1 MSAPP
6 RTFAVALLALLAAGC
21 ERAASPATAKP
32 SSAEPMGRESEL
44 LRLTLSA
51 DAERQLGIS
60 VAPVSEGTLP
70 TYLVVHGEVVAA
82 PGPGGLPIGAAT
94 DFATLAGNQARADG
108 ELARLRAEL
117 DVARI
122 AYERAERLIAAGAG
136 SLRLR
141 DEAQAALGAAEA
153 THVAA
158 RAQRDLLGPAVGR
171 LQDPARRWV
180 RAAALAGDLSRI
192 LRGEPALVRSLGDAS
207 ASLVAEP
214 VAGPPSANYG
224 SATVDLFYRLP
235 ASAPGLRL
243 GQRVRVALP
252 SDGGR
257 AAGLL
262 LSAAAI
268 VRDIY
273 GGEWVYA
280 KTGDHGYERRRV
292 EVAAMA
298 GDRVLLRRGPSP
310 GTLVV
315 DAGAMELFG
324 AEFGAK

>member
-1 MSAPP
+1 VSALP
-6 RTFAVALLALLAAGC
+6 RTLALALLVLLAAGC
-21 ERAASPATAKP
+21 ERAASPAAGKP
-32 SSAEPMGRESEL
+32 YTAEPMGRESEL

-60 VAPVSEGTLP
+60 VAPVSDGTLP
-70 TYLVVHGEVVAA
+70 AYLVVHGEVVAA

-94 DFATLAGNQARADG
+94 DFATLAANQARADG
-108 ELARLRAEL
+108 ELGRLRAEL

-122 AYERAERLIAAGAG
+122 AYERAERLIAEGAG

-141 DEAQAALGAAEA
+141 DEAQAARGAAEA
-153 THVAA
+153 NYAAA
-158 RAQRDLLGPAVGR
+158 RAQRELLGPAVGR

-180 RAAALAGDLSRI
+180 RAAALAGDLARI
-192 LRGEPALVRSLGDAS
+192 LRGEPALVRNLGDAG
-207 ASLVAEP
+207 ASVVAEP
-214 VAGPPSANYG
+214 VVGPPSANYG
-224 SATVDLFYRLP
+224 TATVDLFYRLP
-235 ASAPGLRL
+235 ESAPGLRL
-243 GQRVRVALP
+243 GQRVRVELP

-257 AAGLL
+257 ATGLL
-262 LSAAAI
+262 IPAAAI
-268 VRDIY
+268 LRDIY

-280 KTGDHGYERRRV
+280 KTGEHDYERRRV

-298 GDRVLLRRGPSP
+298 GDRVLLRRGPAP

-324 AEFGAK
+324 TEFGTK